1 MLVICP
7 LQFTLKMMMSAATTT
22 IILWS
27 YLKLDAYHQ
36 LDFFVQAFFLSSHNS
51 CCRCA
56 NSIECLMNELC
67 KWHLIVF
74 KCCSLREDLMNLHE
88 YERRPTNYIQY
99 LKVLV
104 PEPDCNV
111 KVRIRICEHLY
122 SRLSENERILHRS
135 CSAFIKMN
143 RIILKLI
150 LPKDSYS
157 LTSNV
162 CALWF
167 QQIASS
173 SSIYKWYVDDV
184 MHSLAT
190 RLIIGFDVIQ
200 FNGRSMALNLCKA
213 KCFGDV

>member
-1 MLVICP
+1 MLVICAV
-7 LQFTLKMMMSAATTT
+7 QFTLKMMTSAATTT

-27 YLKLDAYHQ
+27 HLKLDAYHQ
-36 LDFFVQAFFLSSHNS
+36 LDFFVQSFFYHSW
-51 CCRCA
+51 CRCA

-74 KCCSLREDLMNLHE
+74 KCRSLRIDLMNLHE
-88 YERRPTNYIQY
+88 RPTNDIQY
-99 LKVLV
+99 LQVLV

-162 CALWF
+162 CAL
-167 QQIASS
+167 
-173 SSIYKWYVDDV
+173 
-184 MHSLAT
+184 
-190 RLIIGFDVIQ
+190 
-200 FNGRSMALNLCKA
+200 
-213 KCFGDV
+213 